1 MGRSEIISRIEDFKN
16 NRAKEFGIL
25 KIGIFGSVAR
35 DESDVESDVD
45 IVVKMESQDL
55 FKLIGIKQNLEEILQ
70 LPVDIISYRETMN
83 SFLKRRI
90 DKDVIYV

>member
-1 MGRSEIISRIEDFKN
+1 MGRSEIIHNIEEFKK
-16 NRAKEFGIL
+16 NRAKEFGIV

-35 DESDVESDVD
+35 NDSNYESDVD

-83 SFLKRRI
+83 SFLKKRI
-90 DKDVIYV
+90 DKDAIYV